1 MFRIRKELFIK
12 RWCLNTRFNQADF
25 WHFGDTRQ
33 TVGILS
39 NLLGILSNLLGI
51 LSNLLGILSN
61 LLGILSNLLVILNI

>member
-25 WHFGDTRQ
+25 WHFGDTRK

-51 LSNLLGILSN
+51 L
-61 LLGILSNLLVILNI
+61 NI